1 MWLLKLFA
9 YRRFS
14 SELKEALFHCTEEEA
29 EAFPQI
35 CNAIFSN
42 ILHHGLEALG
52 ANTASCHKR
61 SRSINKWLNH
71 LSACLKVC
79 LKSPYRTTVQWATVI
94 VFTCAAVESSSAVA
108 NASSYLDQKFGSSNS
123 VAYLHSTADTGGF
136 RHQPH
141 FRIPTPS
148 SMMIYLYF
156 PHTDVQSIGA
166 GTGPAG
172 PAMAGPFSAEVET

>member
-1 MWLLKLFA
+1 MQLHPFPNGRRMSAFPLNLEMCLLKLFD

-42 ILHHGLEALG
+42 ILHHGLGALG

-71 LSACLKVC
+71 LSAYLKVH
-79 LKSPYRTTVQWATVI
+79 LKSPYRTTVQWATVNVLMCSLLQLMRALLLSAMHPPI
-94 VFTCAAVESSSAVA
+94 LTRSLVAVTVW
-108 NASSYLDQKFGSSNS
+108 
-123 VAYLHSTADTGGF
+123 HISTAQLIPVGF
-136 RHQPH
+136 DISLISGYLLLPRNRLSL
-141 FRIPTPS
+141 FS
-148 SMMIYLYF
+148 S
-156 PHTDVQSIGA
+156 H
-166 GTGPAG
+166 
-172 PAMAGPFSAEVET
+172 